1 MIFRYQIKFINKD
14 FLKNFYLFIILKA
27 IGCFFVFSFLSIYDS
42 RIFSFTDLEFY
53 NRSNINIY
61 SANYIFSLFV
71 KLLGYSPENVLS
83 IKFLSLS
90 FLISSIFTAPYLY
103 LSTKYHNYKSTFF
116 YIILLSFHP
125 YLSLYS
131 LKLDTS
137 IFGLFAISFFSLY
150 VFEASSNTFSI
161 SLLITSISTLF
172 RNALLPFSLS
182 YIGIYLFFKKR
193 DWNLIN
199 NLIIWFSFFVIGFV
213 LFSQIG
219 YGLDYV
225 QQNYGCYSFSNIKI
239 YLESFLGYDISS
251 PLAYIITPIVHL
263 ALDLGAREAISIYCI
278 NLPVNLAS
286 SNTLNIISTFVFFIF
301 HFLVFCKFIFEI
313 CKKIT
318 YRKIQLFLPLTI
330 LLPTLYGTAHMRY
343 LIPLI
348 PLLMFFLFENQISD
362 ERYNVTKKLLILSQ

>member
-1 MIFRYQIKFINKD
+1 MIIRNQFKFINKE

-27 IGCFFVFSFLSIYDS
+27 IGCFFVFSFLSVYDS

-71 KLLGYSPENVLS
+71 KLLGYSPENFLS
-83 IKFLSLS
+83 FKFLSLS
-90 FLISSIFTAPYLY
+90 FLLSSIFTAPYLY
-103 LSTKYHNYKSTFF
+103 LSTKYHTNKSTLF
-116 YIILLSFHP
+116 YILLLSFHP

-182 YIGIYLFFKKR
+182 YIAIYLFFKKR

-199 NLIIWFSFFVIGFV
+199 NVIICFSFVIIGFV

-225 QQNYGCYSFSNIKI
+225 QQNYGCYSYSNVRI
-239 YLESFLGYDISS
+239 YLESFFSYSISS
-251 PLAYIITPIVHL
+251 ALAYIITPIVHL
-263 ALDLGAREAISIYCI
+263 ALDLGAREAISIYCV

-286 SNTLNIISTFVFFIF
+286 SNSLNIISTLVFFIF
-301 HFLVFCKFIFEI
+301 HFLILCKFIFEI
-313 CKKIT
+313 FKKMSS
-318 YRKIQLFLPLTI
+318 RKIQLFFPLTI

-343 LIPLI
+343 LNPLI
-348 PLLMFFLFENQISD
+348 PLLIFFLFKNQISD
-362 ERYNVTKKLLILSQ
+362 EKNNRTYEN